1 MQRKNFT
8 HIQIET
14 RFAGDYFVVKG
25 FLAESV

>member
-1 MQRKNFT
+1 MQRKKFT

-14 RFAGDYFVVKG
+14 RFTRDYFVVKG